1 MLSVLVYEWVQT
13 GLITAAAMQIYV
25 YDYGNVLSMLAFH
38 NTWFS
43 ATIMCGLISAVV
55 QVFFAWRIFQLSRSR
70 AHGGAMAV
78 FIILVCAVMRR
89 VWFDA
94 LTGGVCSL
102 R

>member
-1 MLSVLVYEWVQT
+1 MLGVLAYEWVQT

-55 QVFFAWRIFQLSRSR
+55 QVFFAWRIYQLSRSR
-70 AHGGAMAV
+70 AHGGPMAV
-78 FIILVCAVMRR
+78 FISLVRVSFRVVRR
-89 VWFDA
+89 VCGLVD
-94 LTGGVCSL
+94 
-102 R
+102 